1 MAKKRANLGPSLL
14 TNRVYTR
21 ALHVSIFVSLTS
33 LSVIYIFIFYNC
45 KTCRSGI
52 ESLRHL
58 SWN

>member
-33 LSVIYIFIFYNC
+33 LLVIYISLSFIIA
-45 KTCRSGI
+45 KPVVH
-52 ESLRHL
+52 ESKA
-58 SWN
+58 